1 MTISQIKKAALPILN
16 AYGIQK
22 AAVFGSVARGEE
34 TAVSDVDLLIQLP
47 RPIGLLP
54 FAGLKLELED
64 ALHRRVDLVEY
75 EALHPRI
82 KSRVLADQIPILLPK
97 ILGFISRIALSQ

>member
-1 MTISQIKKAALPILN
+1 MTISQIKKTAIPILN
-16 AYGIQK
+16 AHGIRK

-34 TAVSDVDLLIQLP
+34 TANSDVDLLVELP

-64 ALHRRVDLVEY
+64 ALHRKVDLVEY
-75 EALHPRI
+75 DALHPRL
-82 KSRVLADQIPILLPK
+82 KNRVLADQVPIL
-97 ILGFISRIALSQ
+97 

>member
-1 MTISQIKKAALPILN
+1 MTISQIKKAAIPILN
-16 AYGIQK
+16 AHGIRK

-34 TAVSDVDLLIQLP
+34 TANSDVDLLVELP

-64 ALHRRVDLVEY
+64 ALHRKVDIVEY
-75 EALHPRI
+75 EALHPRL
-82 KSRVLADQIPILLPK
+82 KSRVLADQVPLL
-97 ILGFISRIALSQ
+97 